1 MENNRTTPPVA
12 IVGMAC
18 VFPGAADL
26 DQYRDNIFAGKDA
39 IEDVPEHR
47 IDPVY
52 YDPDSDAV
60 DRFYCRRGGFVDR
73 LIDFDPTEFGL
84 MPIAAQGAE
93 PDQLVSLKLAA
104 GALRDAALEK
114 GDYDPHRAG
123 VIIGRGNYIGAGM
136 TRLEQYVR
144 SAEQLVGAVRSLHP
158 EMEEADLQ
166 TLRQRFQKKLGH
178 YGPDT
183 AIGLVPNLTAS
194 LPANRLD
201 LFGPA
206 YTIDAACASS
216 LMAVDQ
222 AVRELQSGRC
232 DMMLAGGIHL
242 SHDVAFWS
250 VFCQLGALS
259 RQQQIRPLDRRADGL
274 LIGEGGGMVCLK
286 RLDDAQRDGNRIYAV
301 IRGIGIASDGRA
313 ASMMSPAVSGQTL
326 ALERAWREAG
336 LDRTQIGFLEAHGT
350 GTPTGDEAELT
361 TVKQFFGKGSDDQL
375 RAGIGSVKSMIGH
388 TMPAAG
394 IAGLI
399 KTALAVHQ
407 GVVPPTLHCEEPH
420 PLLAESRFAA
430 PATAGTWPNQGD
442 GPRIA
447 AVNAFGFGGINAHV
461 VLSQDPSTPAQVQVS
476 VGSVGK
482 LQAPVIESYAA
493 DSVEAMLRDLQT
505 GRTGSGNPK
514 TLLRLAIIDP
524 TPARRER
531 ACTIVKRGRAWRG
544 RDNIYFTPKGLAS
557 SGGKLALMFPGVDS
571 AFEPRLDDLATFF
584 GVATPP
590 CSEPASVV
598 ADLEKV
604 GVGIIQTNRF
614 LFDIMAK
621 LAIKADALAGH
632 SIGEWSAM
640 LASGVLPADDIDA
653 FIDTLQPG
661 TLEVPGV
668 LFLAAGC
675 GAEKAAPLIADLE
688 QVAISHEN
696 CSRQVIFCG
705 RDAEIEIL
713 AERLKQ
719 ERVLAQTLPFRSGY
733 HSPLFADYLAP
744 HQQFFNSFPMAAPT
758 VPLWSATLC
767 APYPDTLDDIRALS
781 TRHLV
786 EPVRFR
792 RLIENMYED
801 NFRIF
806 VQVGTG
812 SLPGFVNDTLG
823 KQPHLAISAN
833 LAKRSGLDQ
842 LAHMT
847 AALWVEGVNLDD
859 GIFRATDETP
869 TATPQRK
876 GRALNLALSVPLVE
890 LETEDLRAKLG
901 PVKAKAIP
909 QAPQHPIAQ
918 TFRAMISECEQAGES
933 ILGAWEQQ
941 AASRPLQTRQPL
953 PTAALTPMTAAQAPA
968 PALTKEAKTTRRLS
982 VQICPELMDH
992 SFFAQRQG
1000 WDIVEDRYPVVPMT
1014 MSIQMMLDA
1023 VRKQIG
1029 DQVVVAMSHI
1039 RAYKWLVVAEPVEL
1053 TLTMKQKSPTHWQV
1067 AIEGYAAADV
1077 ETAPTYAPAPAV
1089 RRLEHNPPEATFID
1103 AEGMYR
1109 ERWMFHGPAYQG
1121 ILSFGEISEAGLD
1134 CRLKACQG
1142 PGSLLDNAGQAFGFW
1157 IMERHRINRLAMPIF
1172 IERLRFY
1179 GPDPVVEEQLD
1190 CRVFIKEMQP
1200 KEAAADLQLVRNGQ
1214 VWCEIDS
1221 WRDRRFD
1228 TDRRLWPVI
1237 LKTEDHLLAQ
1247 PDERGFLVFFDK
1259 YPSAP
1264 SRDYLARRFLTKVE
1278 REEYN
1283 QLRPKGKRQWLNGRI
1298 AAKDAVRHHLW
1309 QTKKLPIFPAEVVIE
1324 GPATGTVCAQR
1335 DGRRFTVVL
1344 DAQADLAVAGVF
1356 AAPIGVAI
1364 APRTGDEDAASLDV
1378 TLLNALAQR
1387 ALDHDHTYQDHGGT
1401 ESAPSHIPPGTAVE
1415 HDGRRLHWCPSA
1427 DPRATVTTDD
1437 PILSERLTD
1446 TPYIIC
1452 WTA

>member
-1 MENNRTTPPVA
+1 MEHNRTTPPVA
-12 IVGMAC
+12 IVGMSC

-104 GALRDAALEK
+104 SALRDAALEK

-144 SAEQLVGAVRSLHP
+144 NAEQLVGAVRSLHP

-166 TLRQRFQKKLGH
+166 SLRQRFQKQLGH

-336 LDRTQIGFLEAHGT
+336 LDRTLIGFLEAHGT

-361 TVKQFFGKGSDDQL
+361 TVKQFFGKSGDDQN

-407 GVVPPTLHCEEPH
+407 GIVPPTLHCEEPH
-420 PLLAESRFAA
+420 PLLAESRFATS
-430 PATAGTWPNQGD
+430 ATASTWPNQAH

-461 VLSQDPSTPAQVQVS
+461 VLCQDPAAPTQPRVVVNA
-476 VGSVGK
+476 VGK
-482 LQAPVIESYAA
+482 PHAPIIESYAA
-493 DSVEAMLRDLQT
+493 DSVEAMLRDLET
-505 GRTGSGNPK
+505 GRTCNGNPK

-531 ACTIVKRGRAWRG
+531 ARAIVQRGRAWRG

-557 SGGKLALMFPGVDS
+557 SGGKLALIFPGVDS
-571 AFEPRLDDLATFF
+571 AFEPRVDDLAAFF
-584 GVATPP
+584 GEPTPP

-614 LFDIMAK
+614 LYDVIGK
-621 LAIKADALAGH
+621 LAVKPDALAGH
-632 SIGEWSAM
+632 SIGEWSAL

-653 FIDTLQPG
+653 FIETLQPG
-661 TLEVPGV
+661 SLEVPGV

-688 QVAISHEN
+688 HVAISHEN

-744 HQQFFNSFPMAAPT
+744 HQRFFNTFPMAAPAL
-758 VPLWSATLC
+758 PLWSATLC
-767 APYPDTLDDIRALS
+767 APYPESIDGIRELS
-781 TRHLV
+781 ARHLV

-792 RLIENMYED
+792 RLIENMYEQ

-847 AALWVEGVNLDD
+847 AALWVEGVDLDD
-859 GIFRATDETP
+859 GIFRAPKDAAEAAP
-869 TATPQRK
+869 KRK
-876 GRALNLALSVPLVE
+876 GRTLDLALSVPLVA
-890 LETEDLRAKLG
+890 LKTDDLRAKLA
-901 PVKAKAIP
+901 PAKAKVLP

-918 TFRAMISECEQAGES
+918 TFRAMISECEAAGES

-941 AASRPLQTRQPL
+941 TASRPLQTRQPV
-953 PTAALTPMTAAQAPA
+953 PAKAPA
-968 PALTKEAKTTRRLS
+968 PAAVVLTKEAKATRRLS

-992 SFFAQRQG
+992 SFFAQRPG
-1000 WDIVEDRYPVVPMT
+1000 WTIVEDRYPVVPMT

-1029 DQVVVAMSHI
+1029 NHVVVAMSHI

-1053 TLTMKQKSPTHWQV
+1053 TFTMKQKSATHWQV

-1077 ETAPTYAPAPAV
+1077 ETAPAYATAPAV
-1089 RRLEHNPPEATFID
+1089 RRLEHVNPEDTFID
-1103 AEGMYR
+1103 AAGMYR

-1121 ILSFGEISEAGLD
+1121 ILSFGKVSEAGLA

-1157 IMERHRINRLAMPIF
+1157 IMERHRIDRLAMPIF
-1172 IERLRFY
+1172 IEQLRFY

-1190 CRVFIKEMQP
+1190 CTVFIKEMQP
-1200 KEAAADLQLVRNGQ
+1200 KEAAADLQLVRNGK
-1214 VWCEIDS
+1214 VWCEIES

-1237 LKTEDHLLAQ
+1237 LKTEEHLLAQ
-1247 PDERGFLVFFDK
+1247 ADERGFLVFFDK

-1278 REEYN
+1278 REQYN

-1298 AAKDAVRHHLW
+1298 AAKDAMRHHLW
-1309 QTKKLPIFPAEVVIE
+1309 RTEKQPVFPAEVVIA
-1324 GPATGTVCAQR
+1324 GPATGTVCAER

-1364 APRTGDEDAASLDV
+1364 APRDNADGEATLDV
-1378 TLLNALAQR
+1378 ALLNALAQR
-1387 ALDHDHTYQDHGGT
+1387 ALDHDHAYQDHGGT
-1401 ESAPSHIPPGTAVE
+1401 DTAPSHIPPGTAVE
-1415 HDGRRLHWCPSA
+1415 HGGRRLHWCPSA
-1427 DPRATVTTDD
+1427 DPRATVTSDD
-1437 PILSERLTD
+1437 PLLSERLTD